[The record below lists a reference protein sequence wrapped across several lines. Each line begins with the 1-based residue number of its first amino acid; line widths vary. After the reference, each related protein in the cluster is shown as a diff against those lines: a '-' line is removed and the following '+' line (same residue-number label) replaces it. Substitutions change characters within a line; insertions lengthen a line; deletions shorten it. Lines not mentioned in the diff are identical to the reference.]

1 MNLQQLY
8 IDYIKKNNLF
18 QATDNLL
25 IAVSGGVDSIVLG
38 HLCKEAGFQFSIA
51 HCNFNLRGEESN
63 RDEEFTRSVAIQ
75 LAVPILVK
83 HFDTKQYAN
92 DKKISIQVAAREL
105 RYEWFYEIINE
116 SAPNSHHP
124 KFNYILTAHHLDD
137 NIETVMMNFFKG
149 TGISGLR
156 GIEPKHGKI
165 VRPLLFASK
174 KEIIDYANGNGLQWV
189 NDSSNDETKYTR
201 NFFRHDIIPAIEKVY
216 PDVKKNLAANIQRA
230 TDAEMLYNQAIT
242 AHKKRLLECRGNEV
256 HIPVLKLAKV
266 VPLNSVVYETIKDF
280 GFSSNS
286 VEEVLKLLSSVS
298 GKYMVSATHRILRNR
313 AWLIISP
320 ISKEVQSII
329 LIEDGTE
336 KVSFGNKLLTVKYS
350 ANKQLPDDKNIA
362 LLDAKEIKFPLLLRR
377 WKQGDYFSPLG
388 MNKKKKLARFFI
400 DEKLSMNDKENVWVI
415 ESGKKIL
422 WIVGHRIDDRFK
434 LTGNTKKTLRLSVQE
449 ITNSNTALPK

>member
-1 MNLQQLY
+1 MNLQQRY

-18 QATDNLL
+18 QPTHNLL
-25 IAVSGGVDSIVLG
+25 IAVSGGMDSIVLC
-38 HLCKEAGFQFSIA
+38 HLCKEAGFHFSIA
-51 HCNFNLRGEESN
+51 HCNFNLRGAESK

-75 LAVPILVK
+75 LGAPILVK
-83 HFDTKQYAN
+83 HFDTKQHAS

-105 RYEWFYEIINE
+105 RYEWFYEIIND
-116 SAPNSHHP
+116 SASNIQYPI
-124 KFNYILTAHHLDD
+124 FNYILTAHHLDD
-137 NIETVMMNFFKG
+137 NIETVLMNFFKG

-174 KEIIDYANGNGLQWV
+174 KEIIDCANDNGLQWV

-230 TDAEMLYNQAIT
+230 TDAEILYNQAIT
-242 AHKKRLLECRGNEV
+242 THKKWLIEYRGNEL

-266 VPLNSVVYETIKDF
+266 DPLNSVVYETIKDF

-286 VEEVLKLLSSVS
+286 VEEVLKLLSSDS

-415 ESGKKIL
+415 ESNKKII